1 MAEDIFR
8 ACTENAKDLKRQR
21 KRLLGLAN
29 RAIREKNDADLNSLT
44 KLYAL
49 LYSAYAEVS
58 LLKLIHTPNAFG
70 DSEIT
75 QIENGRNLEEKW
87 KKCVELAFKK
97 LNTDANLG
105 EIANKKR
112 TLTKIQNKYII
123 APSLIRNKVAHGQWI
138 VCLNNDCSRINTD
151 ATDEMKQ
158 LDFVKIDRLF
168 SIYERFQQCILD
180 LAISQR
186 THYRDYYVIITSLDE
201 YIDSTRD
208 WSLESKKQKIL
219 SSLKQQRYE
228 NRKS

>member
-8 ACTENAKDLKRQR
+8 ACTENAKDLKKQR
-21 KRLLGLAN
+21 KRLLALAN

-70 DSEIT
+70 DSEIA

-105 EIANKKR
+105 EIANKKQ
-112 TLTKIQNKYII
+112 TLTRIQNEYII
-123 APSLIRNKVAHGQWI
+123 APSQIRNKVAHGQWI
-138 VCLNNDCSRINTD
+138 VCLNNDCSHINVD
-151 ATDEMKQ
+151 ATAEMKR

-186 THYRDYYVIITSLDE
+186 THYRDYYVIITNLDE

-208 WSLESKKQKIL
+208 WSLETKKQKIL

-228 NRKS
+228 NRKG